1 MEAGADPA
9 RLAREVAAAAGAP
22 RRQLRASVAFHRRLF
37 EPWAD
42 VIAIAHGATAADP
55 EVAAWVAE
63 GHRRRHA
70 GQARLAREWTA
81 AGVLRP
87 GLSGQRAADT
97 LWALLSP
104 DLYLLVVGR
113 LGWRPTRYERWLIA
127 LLARELFAGERHPA
141 GNSQP

>member
-1 MEAGADPA
+1 MRERVRA
-9 RLAREVAAAAGAP
+9 RL
-22 RRQLRASVAFHRRLF
+22 
-37 EPWAD
+37 
-42 VIAIAHGATAADP
+42 
-55 EVAAWVAE
+55 
-63 GHRRRHA
+63 
-70 GQARLAREWTA
+70 
-81 AGVLRP
+81 VLRV
-87 GLSGQRAADT
+87 SGQRAADT